1 MAQSEPAAAP
11 AAAATASSGVEY
23 SVQAGDTL
31 RAIAQA
37 TGDTWRSLYAANEG
51 VVGSNPNLIYVGQ
64 VLTVQSAPA
73 VSGESYTVQRG
84 DTLIAI
90 ANANG
95 TDWES
100 LYDANEDVV
109 GGNPNLILPGQTLT
123 IV

>member
-1 MAQSEPAAAP
+1 VAESEPAAV
-11 AAAATASSGVEY
+11 ATASSGVEY

-31 RAIAQA
+31 RAIARA
-37 TGDTWRSLYAANEG
+37 TGDTWRSLYATNEG
-51 VVGSNPNLIYVGQ
+51 VIGSDPNLIYVGQ
-64 VLTVQSAPA
+64 VLTVQGAPA
-73 VSGESYTVQRG
+73 VSGESYTVQHG